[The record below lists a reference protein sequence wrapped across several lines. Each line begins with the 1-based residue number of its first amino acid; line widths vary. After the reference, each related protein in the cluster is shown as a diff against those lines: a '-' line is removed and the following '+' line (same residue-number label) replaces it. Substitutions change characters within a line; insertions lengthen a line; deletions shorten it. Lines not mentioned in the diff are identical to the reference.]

1 MLDEIVEY
9 YSEEDILKADGLDE
23 AIIGIDEKSMRLIYS
38 YNKVIE
44 ILKRDMTEEEAIE
57 YYYYNIESAYVGDK
71 TPIWCKDDWLV

>member
-71 TPIWCKDDWLV
+71 TPIWCKDDWVL

>member
-1 MLDEIVEY
+1 MLDKIVEY

-71 TPIWCKDDWLV
+71 TPIWCKDDWVL

>member
-71 TPIWCKDDWLV
+71 TPIWCKDDWLL

>member
-23 AIIGIDEKSMRLIYS
+23 AIIGIDEKSIRLIYS
-38 YNKVIE
+38 SNKVIE

-57 YYYYNIESAYVGDK
+57 YYYYNIESAYFGDK
-71 TPIWCKDDWLV
+71 TPIWCKDDWVL

>member
-38 YNKVIE
+38 SNKVIE
-44 ILKRDMTEEEAIE
+44 ILKRDMTEEEAIGILLLQ
-57 YYYYNIESAYVGDK
+57 Y
-71 TPIWCKDDWLV
+71 

>member
-71 TPIWCKDDWLV
+71 THIWCKDDWVL

>member
-23 AIIGIDEKSMRLIYS
+23 VIIGIDEKSMRLIYS
-38 YNKVIE
+38 SNKVIE

-57 YYYYNIESAYVGDK
+57 YYYYNIESAYFGDK
-71 TPIWCKDDWLV
+71 TPIWCKDDWDL